1 MRLDFPEPNAS
12 NGQGDERCPFYRV
25 KGSRMN
31 AVKKAVRGHPPICHV
46 DRFVY
51 SHFHLAA
58 KGSYFAEIDA
68 CHYPVEMFIM
78 PFPQIMKRT
87 RIQHHPVHVLFISE

>member
-31 AVKKAVRGHPPICHV
+31 AVKKAVRGHP
-46 DRFVY
+46 RF
-51 SHFHLAA
+51 A
-58 KGSYFAEIDA
+58 
-68 CHYPVEMFIM
+68 M
-78 PFPQIMKRT
+78 
-87 RIQHHPVHVLFISE
+87 